1 MNRNIVIT
9 GASRGIGLAAAEAF
23 LKEGDRVLAHYFRH
37 NEPIEE
43 LKKRWPGQVFG
54 VCADLAG
61 SDAHR
66 VIAAEALRLFPHVD
80 VLVNNA
86 GIARQELFLDMTAE
100 GLAELWQINVTAP
113 MLLTQA
119 LLPSMLERRSGCIIN
134 VSSIWGREGA
144 SCEVA
149 YSAAKAAIIGFTQAL
164 SKEVGLMGIRVNA
177 VAPGVIETD
186 MCAHLSED
194 DRRSLAEQTSLG
206 RLGSAADA
214 AGSILLLASPHAAY
228 ITGVTLPVD
237 GGFMG

>member
-23 LKEGDRVLAHYFRH
+23 LREGDRVLAHYFRH
-37 NEPIEE
+37 GEPIEA
-43 LKKRWPGQVFG
+43 LKARYPGQVFG
-54 VCADLAG
+54 VCADLADK
-61 SDAHR
+61 DAHQ
-66 VIAAEALRLFPHVD
+66 VIAAEAQRVFSHVD

-86 GIARQELFLDMTAE
+86 GIARQELFLDMTPQ
-100 GLAELWQINVTAP
+100 GLAEMWQINVAAP
-113 MLLTQA
+113 MLLTQS
-119 LLPSMLERRSGCIIN
+119 LLPGMLERRAGCVIN

-149 YSAAKAAIIGFTQAL
+149 YSAAKAALIGFTQAL
-164 SKEVGLMGIRVNA
+164 SKEVGLMGVRVNA

-186 MCAHLSED
+186 MCAHLTDE
-194 DRRSLAEQTSLG
+194 DRRELAEQTALG

-214 AGSILLLASPHAAY
+214 AGAILLLASPHAAY
-228 ITGVTLPVD
+228 ITGTVLPVD

>member
-9 GASRGIGLAAAEAF
+9 GASRGIGLATAEAF
-23 LKEGDRVLAHYFRH
+23 LQEGDRVLAHYFRH
-37 NEPIEE
+37 GEPIEA
-43 LKKRWPGQVFG
+43 LKTRYPGQVFG
-54 VCADLAG
+54 VCADLSQPEGYRLVAG
-61 SDAHR
+61 EAQR
-66 VIAAEALRLFPHVD
+66 VFPHTD

-86 GIARQELFLDMTAE
+86 GIARQELFLDMTPQ
-100 GLAELWQINVTAP
+100 GLAEMWQIHVTSP

-119 LLPSMLERRSGCIIN
+119 LLPGMLDQRTGCVIN

-164 SKEVGLMGIRVNA
+164 AKEVGLMGIRVNA

-186 MCAHLSED
+186 MCAHLTDE
-194 DRRSLAEQTSLG
+194 DRRDLAEQTALG

-214 AGSILLLASPHAAY
+214 AGAIVLLASPHAAY
-228 ITGVTLPVD
+228 ITGTVLPVD